1 MAQIDLLNILKAT
14 NTPSNKGVG
23 PNVATNPAGA
33 GKFEQILSGQK
44 EGAVSA
50 TPLGNSMPAGK
61 GLPTAGLSKLQQ
73 AQTSQQLFATIAPA
87 QQSQIDD
94 LSFMT
99 HLQPLV
105 DMPQVPKSGPL
116 TALPQL
122 TDTKISFSDQQLQ
135 DLAVQLGV
143 DPAVAKLVLQS
154 TIKPQD
160 TGDLANAQVSSTLGM
175 GFKPGQ
181 VQTASPI
188 LALEGASDTITTN
201 VVLPAMA
208 KTVLQPSASG
218 QVQRQVQVPPQIQVQ
233 AQGQVKAQGQVQP
246 QVQVQPQIQA
256 QPQVQAQSQVQAQPQ
271 VQVQV
276 QPQAQVQPQ
285 VQAQPQVQVQ
295 VQPQAQIQSQVQPQ
309 VQSQVE
315 GRPQVQGQSQ
325 VQVQPQVQVQSD
337 FAAQAKTPVVDA
349 LKALPLN
356 DKDVIKVRNQTIT
369 ATANNKVS
377 SSNSSGVTPSF
388 VSAAPQM
395 ATQSFFQQRQS
406 KAVSPQTEIK
416 TGLANTINKAL
427 TQAKGKLASTAGNSA
442 SATSS
447 AASVTSTYA
456 SITLAPSLVQKL
468 DQFTGLPSP
477 VASSMNALESNTLGS
492 YTGANFKAAAPLTSL
507 STMTTVAAA
516 PAIDAPTMDIGQRFT
531 NLMQGDSSAQM
542 GARQM
547 QDQIGQQLQRMVKE
561 GRWQA
566 NLSLNPARLG
576 QVNISLVM
584 EDGVLKTQ
592 LLSSNPGV
600 RELLESSLPKL
611 RDQLVGSGLQLA
623 DVSVGADSGGH
634 QQTRGEQPDWQL
646 SQTVKN
652 TSEEQIPMAASHR
665 SNHDGDVDTFA

>member
-14 NTPSNKGVG
+14 STPSNKGVG

-105 DMPQVPKSGPL
+105 DMPQVLKSGSL

-218 QVQRQVQVPPQIQVQ
+218 QVQRQVQVQPQVPPQIQVQ

-256 QPQVQAQSQVQAQPQ
+256 QPQVQVQAQSQVQAQPQ

-276 QPQAQVQPQ
+276 QPQ
-285 VQAQPQVQVQ
+285 
-295 VQPQAQIQSQVQPQ
+295 
-309 VQSQVE
+309 
-315 GRPQVQGQSQ
+315 
-325 VQVQPQVQVQSD
+325 
-337 FAAQAKTPVVDA
+337 
-349 LKALPLN
+349 
-356 DKDVIKVRNQTIT
+356 
-369 ATANNKVS
+369 VS
-377 SSNSSGVTPSF
+377 S
-388 VSAAPQM
+388 
-395 ATQSFFQQRQS
+395 
-406 KAVSPQTEIK
+406 
-416 TGLANTINKAL
+416 GLSRK
-427 TQAKGKLASTAGNSA
+427 
-442 SATSS
+442 
-447 AASVTSTYA
+447 
-456 SITLAPSLVQKL
+456 
-468 DQFTGLPSP
+468 
-477 VASSMNALESNTLGS
+477 
-492 YTGANFKAAAPLTSL
+492 FKF
-507 STMTTVAAA
+507 
-516 PAIDAPTMDIGQRFT
+516 RF
-531 NLMQGDSSAQM
+531 SH
-542 GARQM
+542 
-547 QDQIGQQLQRMVKE
+547 
-561 GRWQA
+561 
-566 NLSLNPARLG
+566 
-576 QVNISLVM
+576 
-584 EDGVLKTQ
+584 
-592 LLSSNPGV
+592 
-600 RELLESSLPKL
+600 KL
-611 RDQLVGSGLQLA
+611 RFSHKFSRRFSHRLRVG
-623 DVSVGADSGGH
+623 H
-634 QQTRGEQPDWQL
+634 RFR
-646 SQTVKN
+646 
-652 TSEEQIPMAASHR
+652 ASHR
-665 SNHDGDVDTFA
+665 FRFSHKFKFSLTLLRRLRHPLLMH

>member
-14 NTPSNKGVG
+14 STPSSKGVG
-23 PNVATNPAGA
+23 PNVAVSPAVA

-50 TPLGNSMPAGK
+50 TPLGNSMPSGK

-105 DMPQVPKSGPL
+105 DMPQAPKSGSL
-116 TALPQL
+116 SALSQL
-122 TDTKISFSDQQLQ
+122 TDTKIDFSDQQLQ

-143 DPAVAKLVLQS
+143 DPAVARLVLQS

-160 TGDLANAQVSSTLGM
+160 TGDHTNAQVISNLGM

-188 LALEGASDTITTN
+188 VAPEGASGTITTN

-208 KTVLQPSASG
+208 KTLLQPLVSG
-218 QVQRQVQVPPQIQVQ
+218 QVE
-233 AQGQVKAQGQVQP
+233 
-246 QVQVQPQIQA
+246 
-256 QPQVQAQSQVQAQPQ
+256 
-271 VQVQV
+271 
-276 QPQAQVQPQ
+276 PQAQV
-285 VQAQPQVQVQ
+285 
-295 VQPQAQIQSQVQPQ
+295 QSQVQPQ
-309 VQSQVE
+309 VQSQV
-315 GRPQVQGQSQ
+315 
-325 VQVQPQVQVQSD
+325 QVQPQVQTQPN
-337 FAAQAKTPVVDA
+337 FAAQAKTPVADA

-369 ATANNKVS
+369 ATANNNVS
-377 SSNSSGVTPSF
+377 SSTLPGVSPS
-388 VSAAPQM
+388 VVPAAPQM
-395 ATQSFFQQRQS
+395 ATQSFLQQRQS
-406 KAVSPQTEIK
+406 KAVGPQTEIK

-427 TQAKGKLASTAGNSA
+427 TQAKGKLTSTAGTSA
-442 SATSS
+442 GATSS

-492 YTGANFKAAAPLTSL
+492 YTGANFKAAAPLASL
-507 STMTTVAAA
+507 PAMATVGAA

-531 NLMQGDSSAQM
+531 NLMQGDSAAQM

-576 QVNISLVM
+576 QVNINLVM

-611 RDQLVGSGLQLA
+611 RDQLADSGLQLA
-623 DVSVGADSGGH
+623 DVSVGADSRGH
-634 QQTRGEQPDWQL
+634 QQARGEQPDWQL

>member
-14 NTPSNKGVG
+14 STPSNKGVG

-105 DMPQVPKSGPL
+105 DMPQVPKSGSL

-233 AQGQVKAQGQVQP
+233 AQGQVKAQGQVQA

-256 QPQVQAQSQVQAQPQ
+256 QPQVQVQAQSQVQAQPQ

-276 QPQAQVQPQ
+276 QPQ
-285 VQAQPQVQVQ
+285 
-295 VQPQAQIQSQVQPQ
+295 
-309 VQSQVE
+309 
-315 GRPQVQGQSQ
+315 
-325 VQVQPQVQVQSD
+325 
-337 FAAQAKTPVVDA
+337 
-349 LKALPLN
+349 
-356 DKDVIKVRNQTIT
+356 VRFSHRFRLSR
-369 ATANNKVS
+369 K
-377 SSNSSGVTPSF
+377 
-388 VSAAPQM
+388 
-395 ATQSFFQQRQS
+395 
-406 KAVSPQTEIK
+406 
-416 TGLANTINKAL
+416 
-427 TQAKGKLASTAGNSA
+427 
-442 SATSS
+442 
-447 AASVTSTYA
+447 
-456 SITLAPSLVQKL
+456 
-468 DQFTGLPSP
+468 
-477 VASSMNALESNTLGS
+477 
-492 YTGANFKAAAPLTSL
+492 FKF
-507 STMTTVAAA
+507 
-516 PAIDAPTMDIGQRFT
+516 RF
-531 NLMQGDSSAQM
+531 SH
-542 GARQM
+542 
-547 QDQIGQQLQRMVKE
+547 
-561 GRWQA
+561 
-566 NLSLNPARLG
+566 
-576 QVNISLVM
+576 
-584 EDGVLKTQ
+584 
-592 LLSSNPGV
+592 
-600 RELLESSLPKL
+600 KL
-611 RDQLVGSGLQLA
+611 RFSHKFSRRFSHRLRVG
-623 DVSVGADSGGH
+623 H
-634 QQTRGEQPDWQL
+634 RFR
-646 SQTVKN
+646 
-652 TSEEQIPMAASHR
+652 ASHR
-665 SNHDGDVDTFA
+665 FRFSHKFKFSLTLLRRLRHPLLMH

>member
-218 QVQRQVQVPPQIQVQ
+218 QVQRQVQVQPQVPPQIQVQ

-256 QPQVQAQSQVQAQPQ
+256 QPQVQVQAQS
-271 VQVQV
+271 
-276 QPQAQVQPQ
+276 Q

-652 TSEEQIPMAASHR
+652 TSEEQIPMAASHH

>member
-50 TPLGNSMPAGK
+50 TPLGNSMPSGK

-105 DMPQVPKSGPL
+105 DMPQVLKSGSL

-218 QVQRQVQVPPQIQVQ
+218 QVQRQVQVQPQVPPQIQVQ

-246 QVQVQPQIQA
+246 QIQA
-256 QPQVQAQSQVQAQPQ
+256 QPQVQVQAQSQVQAQPQ

-276 QPQAQVQPQ
+276 
-285 VQAQPQVQVQ
+285 QPQVQVQ

-369 ATANNKVS
+369 ATANNNVS

-427 TQAKGKLASTAGNSA
+427 TQAKGKLTSTAGNSA

-507 STMTTVAAA
+507 SAMTTVAAA

-531 NLMQGDSSAQM
+531 NLTQGDSSAQM

-547 QDQIGQQLQRMVKE
+547 QDQIGQQLQRMVKD

-611 RDQLVGSGLQLA
+611 RDQLADSGLQLA

>member
-105 DMPQVPKSGPL
+105 DMPQVLKSGSL

-218 QVQRQVQVPPQIQVQ
+218 QVQRQVQVQPQVPPQIQVQ
-233 AQGQVKAQGQVQP
+233 AQGQVKAQG
-246 QVQVQPQIQA
+246 
-256 QPQVQAQSQVQAQPQ
+256 
-271 VQVQV
+271 
-276 QPQAQVQPQ
+276 QVQPQ

-427 TQAKGKLASTAGNSA
+427 TQAKGKLTSTAGNSA

-507 STMTTVAAA
+507 SAMTTVAAA

-531 NLMQGDSSAQM
+531 NLTQGDSSAQM

-547 QDQIGQQLQRMVKE
+547 QDQIGQQLQRMVKD

-611 RDQLVGSGLQLA
+611 RDQLADSGLQLA

>member
-14 NTPSNKGVG
+14 STPSSKGVG
-23 PNVATNPAGA
+23 PNVAANPAVA

-50 TPLGNSMPAGK
+50 TPLGNSMPSGK

-105 DMPQVPKSGPL
+105 DMPQAPKSGSL
-116 TALPQL
+116 SALSQL
-122 TDTKISFSDQQLQ
+122 TDTKIDFSDQQLQ

-143 DPAVAKLVLQS
+143 DPAVARLVLQS

-160 TGDLANAQVSSTLGM
+160 TGDHTNAQVISNLGM

-188 LALEGASDTITTN
+188 VAPEGASGTITTN

-208 KTVLQPSASG
+208 KTLLQPLVSG
-218 QVQRQVQVPPQIQVQ
+218 QVE
-233 AQGQVKAQGQVQP
+233 
-246 QVQVQPQIQA
+246 
-256 QPQVQAQSQVQAQPQ
+256 
-271 VQVQV
+271 
-276 QPQAQVQPQ
+276 PQAQV
-285 VQAQPQVQVQ
+285 
-295 VQPQAQIQSQVQPQ
+295 QSQVQPQ
-309 VQSQVE
+309 VQSQV
-315 GRPQVQGQSQ
+315 
-325 VQVQPQVQVQSD
+325 QVQPQVQTQPN
-337 FAAQAKTPVVDA
+337 FAAQAKTPVADA

-356 DKDVIKVRNQTIT
+356 DQDVIKVRNQTIT
-369 ATANNKVS
+369 ATANNNVS
-377 SSNSSGVTPSF
+377 SSTLPGVSPS
-388 VSAAPQM
+388 VVPAAPQM
-395 ATQSFFQQRQS
+395 ATQSFLQQRQS

-427 TQAKGKLASTAGNSA
+427 TQAKGKLTSTAGTSA
-442 SATSS
+442 GATSS

-492 YTGANFKAAAPLTSL
+492 YTGANFKAAAPLASL
-507 STMTTVAAA
+507 PAMATVGAA

-531 NLMQGDSSAQM
+531 NLMQGDSAAQM

-611 RDQLVGSGLQLA
+611 RDQLADSGLQLA
-623 DVSVGADSGGH
+623 DVSVGADSRGH
-634 QQTRGEQPDWQL
+634 QQARGEQPDWQL
-646 SQTVKN
+646 SQMVKN

>member
-14 NTPSNKGVG
+14 STPSNKGVG
-23 PNVATNPAGA
+23 LNVATNPAGA

-105 DMPQVPKSGPL
+105 DMPQVLKSGSL

-246 QVQVQPQIQA
+246 QIQA
-256 QPQVQAQSQVQAQPQ
+256 QPQVQVQAQSQVQAQPQ

-276 QPQAQVQPQ
+276 QPQV
-285 VQAQPQVQVQ
+285 
-295 VQPQAQIQSQVQPQ
+295 
-309 VQSQVE
+309 
-315 GRPQVQGQSQ
+315 Q

-652 TSEEQIPMAASHR
+652 TSEEQIPMAASHH

>member
-50 TPLGNSMPAGK
+50 TSLGNSMPAGK

-218 QVQRQVQVPPQIQVQ
+218 QVQRQVQVQPQVPPQIQVQ

-256 QPQVQAQSQVQAQPQ
+256 QPQVQVQAQS
-271 VQVQV
+271 
-276 QPQAQVQPQ
+276 Q

-652 TSEEQIPMAASHR
+652 TSEEQIPMAASHH

>member
-14 NTPSNKGVG
+14 STPSSKGVG
-23 PNVATNPAGA
+23 PNVAANPAVA

-50 TPLGNSMPAGK
+50 TPLGNSMPSGK

-105 DMPQVPKSGPL
+105 DMPQAPKSGSL
-116 TALPQL
+116 SALSQL
-122 TDTKISFSDQQLQ
+122 TDTKIDFSDQQLQ

-143 DPAVAKLVLQS
+143 DPAVARLVLQS

-160 TGDLANAQVSSTLGM
+160 TGDHTNAQVISNLGM

-188 LALEGASDTITTN
+188 VAPEGASGTITTN

-208 KTVLQPSASG
+208 KTLLQPLVSG
-218 QVQRQVQVPPQIQVQ
+218 QVE
-233 AQGQVKAQGQVQP
+233 
-246 QVQVQPQIQA
+246 
-256 QPQVQAQSQVQAQPQ
+256 
-271 VQVQV
+271 
-276 QPQAQVQPQ
+276 PQAQV
-285 VQAQPQVQVQ
+285 
-295 VQPQAQIQSQVQPQ
+295 QSQVQPQ
-309 VQSQVE
+309 VQSQV
-315 GRPQVQGQSQ
+315 
-325 VQVQPQVQVQSD
+325 QVQPQVQTQPN
-337 FAAQAKTPVVDA
+337 FAAQAKTPVADA

-356 DKDVIKVRNQTIT
+356 DQDVIKVRNQTIT
-369 ATANNKVS
+369 ATANNNVS
-377 SSNSSGVTPSF
+377 SSTLPGVSPS
-388 VSAAPQM
+388 VVPAAPQM
-395 ATQSFFQQRQS
+395 ATQSFLQQRQS
-406 KAVSPQTEIK
+406 KAVGPQTEIK

-427 TQAKGKLASTAGNSA
+427 TQAKGKLTSTAGTSA
-442 SATSS
+442 GATSS

-492 YTGANFKAAAPLTSL
+492 YTGANFKAAAPLASL
-507 STMTTVAAA
+507 PAMATVGAA

-531 NLMQGDSSAQM
+531 NLMQGDSAAQM

-611 RDQLVGSGLQLA
+611 RDQLADSGLQLA
-623 DVSVGADSGGH
+623 DVSVGADSRGH
-634 QQTRGEQPDWQL
+634 QQARGEQPDWQL
-646 SQTVKN
+646 SQMVKN

>member
-50 TPLGNSMPAGK
+50 TPLGNSMPSGK

-105 DMPQVPKSGPL
+105 DMPQVLKSGSL

-218 QVQRQVQVPPQIQVQ
+218 QVQRQVQVQPQVPPQIQVQ

-246 QVQVQPQIQA
+246 QIQV
-256 QPQVQAQSQVQAQPQ
+256 QPQ
-271 VQVQV
+271 VQVQ
-276 QPQAQVQPQ
+276 AQSQ

-427 TQAKGKLASTAGNSA
+427 TQAKGKLTSTAGNSA

-507 STMTTVAAA
+507 SAMTTVAAA

-531 NLMQGDSSAQM
+531 NLTQGDSYAQM

-547 QDQIGQQLQRMVKE
+547 QDQIGQQLQRMVKD

-611 RDQLVGSGLQLA
+611 RDQLADSGLQLA

>member
-14 NTPSNKGVG
+14 STPSNKGVG
-23 PNVATNPAGA
+23 LNVATNPAGA

-44 EGAVSA
+44 EEAVSA

-256 QPQVQAQSQVQAQPQ
+256 QPQVQVQAQS
-271 VQVQV
+271 
-276 QPQAQVQPQ
+276 Q

-611 RDQLVGSGLQLA
+611 RDQLADSGLQLA

-634 QQTRGEQPDWQL
+634 QQARGEQPDWQL

>member
-50 TPLGNSMPAGK
+50 TPLGNSMPSGK

-105 DMPQVPKSGPL
+105 DMPKVLKSGSL

-256 QPQVQAQSQVQAQPQ
+256 QPQVQVQAQS
-271 VQVQV
+271 
-276 QPQAQVQPQ
+276 Q

-356 DKDVIKVRNQTIT
+356 DKDVIKVRNQTIA
-369 ATANNKVS
+369 ATANNNVS

-427 TQAKGKLASTAGNSA
+427 TQAKGKLTSTAGNSA

-611 RDQLVGSGLQLA
+611 RDQLADSGLQLA

-634 QQTRGEQPDWQL
+634 QQARGEQPDWQL

>member
-14 NTPSNKGVG
+14 STPSNKGVG
-23 PNVATNPAGA
+23 LNVATNPAGA

-246 QVQVQPQIQA
+246 QVQVQ
-256 QPQVQAQSQVQAQPQ
+256 
-271 VQVQV
+271 
-276 QPQAQVQPQ
+276 
-285 VQAQPQVQVQ
+285 
-295 VQPQAQIQSQVQPQ
+295 
-309 VQSQVE
+309 
-315 GRPQVQGQSQ
+315 
-325 VQVQPQVQVQSD
+325 SD
-337 FAAQAKTPVVDA
+337 FVAQAKTPVVDA
-349 LKALPLN
+349 LKALPVN

-427 TQAKGKLASTAGNSA
+427 TQAKGKLASTSGNSA

-477 VASSMNALESNTLGS
+477 IASSMNALESNTLGS

-611 RDQLVGSGLQLA
+611 RDQLADSGLQLA

-634 QQTRGEQPDWQL
+634 QQARGEQPDWQL

>member
-256 QPQVQAQSQVQAQPQ
+256 QPQVQVQAQS
-271 VQVQV
+271 
-276 QPQAQVQPQ
+276 Q

-547 QDQIGQQLQRMVKE
+547 QDQIGQQLQRMVKD

-652 TSEEQIPMAASHR
+652 TSEEQIPMAASHH

>member
-14 NTPSNKGVG
+14 STPSSKGVG
-23 PNVATNPAGA
+23 PNVAANPAVA

-50 TPLGNSMPAGK
+50 TPLGNSMPSGK

-105 DMPQVPKSGPL
+105 DMPQAPKSGSL
-116 TALPQL
+116 SALSQL
-122 TDTKISFSDQQLQ
+122 TNTKIDFSDQQLQ

-160 TGDLANAQVSSTLGM
+160 TGDHTNAQVISNLGM

-188 LALEGASDTITTN
+188 VAPEGASGTITTN

-208 KTVLQPSASG
+208 KTLLQPLVSG
-218 QVQRQVQVPPQIQVQ
+218 QVE
-233 AQGQVKAQGQVQP
+233 
-246 QVQVQPQIQA
+246 
-256 QPQVQAQSQVQAQPQ
+256 
-271 VQVQV
+271 
-276 QPQAQVQPQ
+276 PQAQV
-285 VQAQPQVQVQ
+285 
-295 VQPQAQIQSQVQPQ
+295 QSQVQPQ
-309 VQSQVE
+309 VQSQV
-315 GRPQVQGQSQ
+315 
-325 VQVQPQVQVQSD
+325 QVQPQVQTQPN
-337 FAAQAKTPVVDA
+337 FAAQAKTPVADA

-356 DKDVIKVRNQTIT
+356 DQDVIKVRNQTIT
-369 ATANNKVS
+369 ATANNNVS
-377 SSNSSGVTPSF
+377 SSTLPGVSPS
-388 VSAAPQM
+388 VVPAAPQM
-395 ATQSFFQQRQS
+395 ATQSFLQQRQS
-406 KAVSPQTEIK
+406 KAVGPQTEIK

-427 TQAKGKLASTAGNSA
+427 TQAKGKLTSTAGTSA
-442 SATSS
+442 GATSS

-492 YTGANFKAAAPLTSL
+492 YTGANFKAAAPLASL
-507 STMTTVAAA
+507 PAMATVGAA

-531 NLMQGDSSAQM
+531 NLMQGDSAAQM

-576 QVNISLVM
+576 QVNINLVM

-611 RDQLVGSGLQLA
+611 RDQLADSGLQLA
-623 DVSVGADSGGH
+623 DVSVGADSRGH
-634 QQTRGEQPDWQL
+634 QQARGEQPDWQL

>member
-105 DMPQVPKSGPL
+105 DMPQVPKSGSL

-218 QVQRQVQVPPQIQVQ
+218 QVQRQVQVQPQVPPQIQVQ

-246 QVQVQPQIQA
+246 QI
-256 QPQVQAQSQVQAQPQ
+256 
-271 VQVQV
+271 
-276 QPQAQVQPQ
+276 QVQPQ

-369 ATANNKVS
+369 ATANNNVS

-427 TQAKGKLASTAGNSA
+427 TQAKGKLTSTAGNSA

-507 STMTTVAAA
+507 SAMTTVAAA

-531 NLMQGDSSAQM
+531 NLTQGDSSAQM

-547 QDQIGQQLQRMVKE
+547 QDQIGQQLQRMVKD

-611 RDQLVGSGLQLA
+611 RDQLADSGLQLA